1 MLDKPTTQAD
11 ASLMDRDTRTPTLN
25 DLQSEL
31 DALVDAGVAAED
43 SKVFIHAQR
52 ALLLL
57 EFVCR
62 TAQTDTTGTELRDL
76 ARSLLT
82 VAEYPYLT
90 QPDATLGSK
99 RNRRRRK
106 GKQTPVKLRAV
117 AYVRES
123 TEEQGQGFS
132 PDAQRET
139 IRKFAAENNLE
150 LIGEYCDFHS
160 GWRKSE
166 GRPEFQRLMAD
177 AAQAQFDVVLVF
189 HTSRFARS
197 QVEAR
202 RYKQLLR
209 ERLGIRVVSV
219 T

>member
-31 DALVDAGVAAED
+31 DALADAGVAAED

-99 RNRRRRK
+99 RDRRQRK

-132 PDAQRET
+132 PDAQTRDDPQVRRREQPR
-139 IRKFAAENNLE
+139 ISR
-150 LIGEYCDFHS
+150 G
-160 GWRKSE
+160 
-166 GRPEFQRLMAD
+166 
-177 AAQAQFDVVLVF
+177 VL
-189 HTSRFARS
+189 RFSLWVA
-197 QVEAR
+197 
-202 RYKQLLR
+202 
-209 ERLGIRVVSV
+209 
-219 T
+219 